1 MCNIITTTPIFTAE
15 QIDTSVNKR
24 RRMSTVSLESF
35 DQIEEKRVRFAD
47 DVSVSSIPSPLDQLE
62 SEITSYSE
70 LWYQL
75 SDLALF
81 RDEARLLC
89 REMRRQDEEEPS
101 YNPRLL
107 CLSRH
112 EQTRGLEQ
120 RSCLERQ
127 RRKYLASRFILKA
140 AQQGKSPPQL
150 AAISQRIT
158 AWAAELAVQEAQRD
172 FVRAYAQSQSPSSK
186 RSLIDVVASP
196 ERRVRPRLMIVS
208 QEA

>member
-1 MCNIITTTPIFTAE
+1 
-15 QIDTSVNKR
+15 
-24 RRMSTVSLESF
+24 MSTVSLDSF
-35 DQIEEKRVRFAD
+35 DRIEEKRVRFAA
-47 DVSVSSIPSPLDQLE
+47 DVSVSSSPSPLDQLE
-62 SEITSYSE
+62 SEVTSYSE

-75 SDLALF
+75 SDLAMF

-89 REMRRQDEEEPS
+89 RAMRRQDEEEPS

-127 RRKYLASRFILKA
+127 RRKYLASRFILRA
-140 AQQGKSPPQL
+140 AQQGKSPRQL

-158 AWAAELAVQEAQRD
+158 AWAAELAVQEAERD
-172 FVRAYAQSQSPSSK
+172 FVRAYAQSESPSSK
-186 RSLIDVVASP
+186 RSIAGVVATP
-196 ERRVRPRLMIVS
+196 ERRVRPRLIVAVP